1 MRSNSNQLRT
11 CFPGGRGPLVAL
23 RGENNPAAKLTD
35 EIVRQGRMMKR
46 EGYQMKVIWQRLA
59 PHVSRNIFYRAVA
72 GDTWR
77 HVAGAVVLLTILPA
91 AALAQAQQQR
101 PQPPRPQNVTPSM
114 AVQSMTVQ
122 SMTVDVALIGKGITD
137 INPKTCNAPVGTG
150 SANAQVCI
158 LTATTIPPGQTVTWA
173 ITGGADAAKFVI
185 NATTG
190 QISVGPAD
198 LAASNFSIAATA
210 SAASQ

>member
-1 MRSNSNQLRT
+1 MTSDSNQI
-11 CFPGGRGPLVAL
+11 FPGGRGPLVAL

-35 EIVRQGRMMKR
+35 EIVRQGRVMKR

-77 HVAGAVVLLTILPA
+77 HVAGAVVLLTILPT

-101 PQPPRPQNVTPSM
+101 PQPRPQNVPPSM

-150 SANAQVCI
+150 SANQQVCI
-158 LTATTIPPGQTVTWA
+158 LVATTIPPGQTVTWA

-185 NATTG
+185 NSTTG

-198 LAASNFSIAATA
+198 LSASNFSIAATA
-210 SAASQ
+210 SAAQ